1 MLLIGRLRIIIF
13 FLGDVSAMSELLKG
27 QVKWFNDAKGF
38 GFIEHESGKDVF
50 VHYSIIEG
58 EGFKTL
64 KDGEEV
70 EYSLKEGD
78 KGLNASRV
86 IRLNQKEAGQKAQAA
101 SMSSMI
107 EVEKVEDKKNDDA
120 PTLPAEQIQSIESQS
135 TSE

>member
-1 MLLIGRLRIIIF
+1 MSDLLR
-13 FLGDVSAMSELLKG
+13 G

-38 GFIEHESGKDVF
+38 GFIEHETGKDVF
-50 VHYSIIEG
+50 VHYSVIEG

-86 IRLNQKEAGQKAQAA
+86 IRVNQEAVKPA
-101 SMSSMI
+101 SMASMI
-107 EVEKVEDKKNDDA
+107 EVEKVEEKKKDDE
-120 PTLPAEQIQSIESQS
+120 TLTPPAEQIDSVRTLNTPE
-135 TSE
+135 

>member
-1 MLLIGRLRIIIF
+1 
-13 FLGDVSAMSELLKG
+13 MSELLKG

>member
-1 MLLIGRLRIIIF
+1 
-13 FLGDVSAMSELLKG
+13 MSELLKG

-38 GFIEHESGKDVF
+38 GFIEHETGKDVF
-50 VHYSIIEG
+50 VHYSVIEG

-70 EYSLKEGD
+70 EYSLKEGE

-86 IRLNQKEAGQKAQAA
+86 IRVNQEVKPA
-101 SMSSMI
+101 SMASMI
-107 EVEKVEDKKNDDA
+107 EVEKVAEKKKDDEQA
-120 PTLPAEQIQSIESQS
+120 STPPAEQIDAVNSLN